1 MIISFPNSW
10 WYFSISSR
18 WLFQFKK
25 NEPALVT
32 CITNWPSRS
41 SFFRQS
47 AFAKRWIAS
56 IGILFFLIRVSLAS
70 QWITRS
76 SCPLVLGRKLMTTM
90 LVGDSLKN
98 VCSNANTH
106 HPLKFL
112 IFFMFPCSHLGSVNY
127 HQNVFQ
133 FPFVLVQRLWTVLVD
148 SMWAVA
154 LFLSPPMMFETIYT
168 SICPKWMKDK
178 YVLRGFLAVLIAP
191 MLMST
196 LTDYNLSTY
205 LLLHLD
211 SPQKPFMH
219 T

>member
-1 MIISFPNSW
+1 METVLTCLWSIDRTRHFKKNRAINRSVLSSASVPSASHRKSLWILSVDTNLCTRWVFMIISFPNSW

-112 IFFMFPCSHLGSVNY
+112 IFFMFPCSHLGSVN
-127 HQNVFQ
+127 
-133 FPFVLVQRLWTVLVD
+133 
-148 SMWAVA
+148 
-154 LFLSPPMMFETIYT
+154 
-168 SICPKWMKDK
+168 
-178 YVLRGFLAVLIAP
+178 
-191 MLMST
+191 
-196 LTDYNLSTY
+196 
-205 LLLHLD
+205 
-211 SPQKPFMH
+211 
-219 T
+219 